1 MNDRIIAGG
10 GGGVYHGPN
19 MDEVEDGV
27 GREEAWEKSV
37 FWKSKEGPIVGG
49 ARCHQGR
56 SPGERQG
63 RGRTLST
70 RPSGLSSVARAM
82 VFII

>member
-27 GREEAWEKSV
+27 GSEEAWEKSV
-37 FWKSKEGPIVGG
+37 FWKSKDKQM
-49 ARCHQGR
+49 RR
-56 SPGERQG
+56 KMF
-63 RGRTLST
+63 L
-70 RPSGLSSVARAM
+70 L
-82 VFII
+82 